1 MRASRTLPA
10 AAAANN
16 KTSSVALDALSQSG
30 SLPFTDAEVNTSHL
44 RHQRR
49 KNPSA
54 ELSGADVTPVNHRG

>member
-16 KTSSVALDALSQSG
+16 KTSSVAQDALSQSG

-44 RHQRR
+44 RYQRR
-49 KNPSA
+49 KPIPPNCQARTSQ
-54 ELSGADVTPVNHRG
+54 R